1 MLGMRVP
8 GIRDVDLPG
17 TSFLPPERRKD
28 YVKYD
33 EKPQR

>member
-1 MLGMRVP
+1 MPGVQVP
-8 GIRDVDLPG
+8 WIRDVDLPG

-33 EKPQR
+33 KKPQR